1 MCGIEMSVWKNQQV
15 PPPLSDL
22 THPLSRYPEVCRIP
36 KDGGTRSDGDSYAAK
51 KSAAER
57 LQARP
62 FKERGE

>member
-1 MCGIEMSVWKNQQV
+1 MSVWKNQQV